1 MQAGS
6 GVSAQVREMRKT
18 PRYAGF
24 RTRVNPP
31 GRVIYNNRLW
41 STPQTGSHPTQVR
54 RALGPRFVRF
64 AALFYGSLAVVAAL
78 WCGLRGLDVRLLG
91 EGLGA
96 SALLGFVTAACT
108 VSLGLLAYRVLP
120 TLREISEELAPRLV
134 DGAASTSLVLVA
146 IFSGVGEEAFF
157 RGALQ
162 QEFGLVVASVL
173 FGLAHIGPDRRYLV
187 WTAWA
192 VLAGFV
198 FGFVYEVS
206 GGLLAPVLAHS
217 GHNAATLLFWKRL
230 REDQKK
236 AGGY

>member
-1 MQAGS
+1 VVFS
-6 GVSAQVREMRKT
+6 VR
-18 PRYAGF
+18 
-24 RTRVNPP
+24 
-31 GRVIYNNRLW
+31 YNDGLW
-41 STPQTGSHPTQVR
+41 SILQTGSQRTQVR

-78 WCGLRGLDVRLLG
+78 WCGLRGFDVRLLG
-91 EGLGA
+91 ESPGE
-96 SALLGFVTAACT
+96 SVLLGVITAACT
-108 VSLGLLAYRVLP
+108 VSLGLLAYRFLP

-162 QEFGLVVASVL
+162 QEFGLVVASLL
-173 FGLAHIGPDRRYLV
+173 FGVAHIGPDRRYLV

-198 FGFVYEVS
+198 FGLLYEIS
-206 GGLLAPVLAHS
+206 GGLLAPILAHTA
-217 GHNAATLLFWKRL
+217 HNAATLLLWKRS
-230 REDQKK
+230 REDPKK
-236 AGGY
+236 SGGL

>member
-1 MQAGS
+1 MH
-6 GVSAQVREMRKT
+6 E
-18 PRYAGF
+18 PLRYASI

-31 GRVIYNNRLW
+31 GRVIYNNGLW
-41 STPQTGSHPTQVR
+41 SILQTGSQRTQVR

-78 WCGLRGLDVRLLG
+78 WCGLRGFDVRLLG
-91 EGLGA
+91 ERPGE
-96 SALLGFVTAACT
+96 SVLLGVITAACT
-108 VSLGLLAYRVLP
+108 VSLGLLAYRFLP

-162 QEFGLVVASVL
+162 QEFGLVVASLL
-173 FGLAHIGPDRRYLV
+173 FGVAHIGPDRRYLV

-198 FGFVYEVS
+198 FGLLYEIS
-206 GGLLAPVLAHS
+206 GGLLAPILAHTA
-217 GHNAATLLFWKRL
+217 HNAATLLLWKRS
-230 REDQKK
+230 REDPKK
-236 AGGY
+236 SGGL